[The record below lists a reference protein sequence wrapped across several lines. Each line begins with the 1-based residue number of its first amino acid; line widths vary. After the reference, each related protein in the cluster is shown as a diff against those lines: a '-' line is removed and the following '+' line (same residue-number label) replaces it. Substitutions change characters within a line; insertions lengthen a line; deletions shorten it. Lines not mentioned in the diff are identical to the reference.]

1 MSTTTDNATAQN
13 NVEPSLDEL
22 VGTATNT
29 AILPEPDAHAY
40 DAIATGESD
49 PLILGGHKFT
59 SRFILGSGRYDLNLI
74 KATIENAGTQI
85 VTMAL
90 RRCRTT
96 DNNLLDYIPKGITML
111 PNTSGAR
118 NAKDAVRI
126 ARLAREVC
134 QTDFV
139 KIEIEHETKYLLPD
153 NRETIKATEILSN
166 EGFVV
171 MPYMFP
177 DPIAARQLEEAGAA
191 CVMPLGSLIG
201 SNKGLRMRDFIEVII
216 ANAHVPVIIDAGI
229 GRPSQAAEA
238 MEMGADA
245 VMAYTAIASAG
256 NIPLMARAFKHAI
269 EAGREAYL
277 SGLGTVTEGHAV
289 PSSPTNA
296 ADYLH

>member
-29 AILPEPDAHAY
+29 AILPKPDAHAY
-40 DAIATGESD
+40 DSIATGESD

-153 NRETIKATEILSN
+153 NRETIKATEILAN

>member
-1 MSTTTDNATAQN
+1 MSTENTITTAEKDFAAAPNAT
-13 NVEPSLDEL
+13 LDEL
-22 VGTATNT
+22 VGTTTNT
-29 AILPEPDAHAY
+29 ALLPEPDAHAY
-40 DAIATGESD
+40 DEIATGDAD

-96 DNNLLDYIPKGITML
+96 ENNLLDYIPKGITML

-118 NAKDAVRI
+118 NAEEAVRI

-139 KIEIEHETKYLLPD
+139 KVEIEHEAKYLLPD
-153 NRETIKATEILSN
+153 NEETIKATKQLAK

-177 DPIAARQLEEAGAA
+177 
-191 CVMPLGSLIG
+191 G
-201 SNKGLRMRDFIEVII
+201 SNKGLRARDFIEVII
-216 ANAHVPVIIDAGI
+216 KNSNVPVIIDAGI

-256 NIPLMARAFKHAI
+256 NIPLMARAFKKAI

-277 SGLGTVTEGHAV
+277 SGLGKVTEDHAV
-289 PSSPTNA
+289 PSSPTNE
-296 ADYLH
+296 ADYIG